1 MPHRGVLTRD
11 DGVHTGDDGQCGS
24 AANGRYDA
32 STLSHRQRVWGL
44 SAHESG
50 IDECR
55 SPKVRKLSVSAG
67 KQLPSAHP
75 SRRLFNQQNRKRSMN
90 RITGRSA
97 FLALLKDEG
106 ITHLFGNPGTTELPI
121 MHALKEHPDLTYVMA
136 MQESLVVAIADGF
149 SRASGRLVACN
160 VHVAPGL
167 GNAMGSLYNAKFTG
181 TPMILTAG
189 QQEQGHGLTEPLL
202 YDPLVRI
209 AEPLVKWA
217 VEVTRLEDLPRIVRR
232 AAKIA
237 TTPPTGPVFISLP
250 GDILNAEAG
259 LDLGRPTRVDSS
271 VRPSAEAIERLARRL
286 LEAKR
291 PVIVAGDEIVKSD
304 ALAEAAQLA
313 LTLGAPAW
321 QQTAPYGAHFLSESP
336 CFMGTL
342 PRVQKQVREI
352 LAPHDLMI
360 VLGSDPLRMSVYSEV
375 DPLPEGLPIVQIG
388 LVDHDLAKN
397 YPAEL
402 ALKADVKETL
412 RSLIPVLAAAGGAP
426 LAQRAG
432 EAVANLTSRNWSAR
446 RHTLIGEITAK
457 MAGAPID
464 PDWLTL
470 QLVEALPAN
479 AILVDEGLTSS
490 RLVPALRPH
499 RDRYGYHGLAS
510 GGIGWGL
517 PASVG
522 ASLANPDRPVVCYSG
537 DGSAMYSIQALW
549 TAAHHKLPLTVVIAN
564 NGGYRIIKQRL
575 KAFHGTDH
583 FIGMDFADPAVDFT
597 GLAKSLG
604 CEALRIT
611 AADEV
616 APALASAFAQPGAKL
631 IEVVVDGSIG

>member
-1 MPHRGVLTRD
+1 MNKEIRPAV
-11 DGVHTGDDGQCGS
+11 
-24 AANGRYDA
+24 
-32 STLSHRQRVWGL
+32 
-44 SAHESG
+44 
-50 IDECR
+50 
-55 SPKVRKLSVSAG
+55 
-67 KQLPSAHP
+67 
-75 SRRLFNQQNRKRSMN
+75 N

-189 QQEQGHGLTEPLL
+189 QQEQGHGLMEPVL

-237 TTPPTGPVFISLP
+237 MTPPTGPVFISLP
-250 GDILNAEAG
+250 GDILNSDAALE
-259 LDLGRPTRVDSS
+259 LGRSTRIDTRVK
-271 VRPSAEAIERLARRL
+271 PSDESLQALAQRILKAE
-286 LEAKR
+286 R
-291 PVIVAGDEIVKSD
+291 PVIIVGDEIVKSD
-304 ALAEAAQLA
+304 ALNEAAEFA
-313 LTLGAPAW
+313 ETLGCPVY

-336 CFMGTL
+336 CFIGSL
-342 PRVQKQVREI
+342 PRVQPQVREI
-352 LAPHDLMI
+352 LTPHDLMI

-375 DPLPEGLPIVQIG
+375 DPLPAGLPIIQIG
-388 LVDHDLAKN
+388 LVDWDLAKN
-397 YPAEL
+397 YPAEI
-402 ALKADVKETL
+402 AVKADVRESL
-412 RSLIPVLAAAGGAP
+412 RALTPALKAAGGAA
-426 LAQRAG
+426 LTARAKHG
-432 EAVANLTSRNWSAR
+432 IAALVSKNW
-446 RHTLIGEITAK
+446 TAK
-457 MAGAPID
+457 RAKLVDQISAKRDSSPVD
-464 PDWLTL
+464 PDWLAL
-470 QLVEALPAN
+470 QVVEAMPAN

-490 RLVPALRPH
+490 RYISALRPH

-522 ASLANPDRPVVCYSG
+522 VSLANPDRPVACFSG

-549 TAAHHKLPLTVVIAN
+549 TAAHHKLPLTVVIVN

-575 KAFHGTDH
+575 LAFHKDDH
-583 FIGMDFADPAVDFT
+583 FVGMDFVDPPVDFS
-597 GLAKSLG
+597 GLAKALG
-604 CEALRIT
+604 LEAIQIT
-611 AADEV
+611 KTEDV
-616 APALASAFAQPGAKL
+616 ASTLKSAFGRPGAKL
-631 IEVVVDGSIG
+631 IEVFVDGSVKA

>member
-1 MPHRGVLTRD
+1 MSKNGKTGV
-11 DGVHTGDDGQCGS
+11 
-24 AANGRYDA
+24 
-32 STLSHRQRVWGL
+32 
-44 SAHESG
+44 
-50 IDECR
+50 
-55 SPKVRKLSVSAG
+55 
-67 KQLPSAHP
+67 
-75 SRRLFNQQNRKRSMN
+75 N

-189 QQEQGHGLTEPLL
+189 QQEQGHGLTEPVL

-232 AAKIA
+232 AAKVA
-237 TTPPTGPVFISLP
+237 MTPPTGPVFISLP
-250 GDILNAEAG
+250 GDILNSEAG
-259 LDLGRPTRVDSS
+259 LELGRATRIDTR
-271 VRPSAEAIERLARRL
+271 VRPSDESLDAVVQRILKAE
-286 LEAKR
+286 R
-291 PVIVAGDEIVKSD
+291 PVIVVGDEIVKSD
-304 ALAEAAQLA
+304 ALNEAAA
-313 LTLGAPAW
+313 FAETLGCPAW

-336 CFMGTL
+336 CFMGAL
-342 PRVQKQVREI
+342 PRVQPQVREI
-352 LAPHDLMI
+352 LIPHDLMI
-360 VLGSDPLRMSVYSEV
+360 VLGSDPLRMSVYSEI
-375 DPLPEGLPIVQIG
+375 DPLPAGLPMVQVG
-388 LVDHDLAKN
+388 LVDWDLAKN
-397 YPAEL
+397 YPAEI
-402 ALKADVKETL
+402 ALKADVRETL
-412 RSLIPVLAAAGGAP
+412 RALIPALKAAGGAALEARARHGIAA
-426 LAQRAG
+426 LA
-432 EAVANLTSRNWSAR
+432 SKNWTAR
-446 RHTLIGEITAK
+446 RAMLVDQIATK
-457 MAGAPID
+457 KDSSPID

-470 QLVEALPAN
+470 QVVEAMPPN

-490 RLVPALRPH
+490 RYMSALRPH

-522 ASLANPDRPVVCYSG
+522 VSLANPDRPVVCYSG

-549 TAAHHKLPLTVVIAN
+549 TAAHHKLPLTVVIVN

-575 KAFHGTDH
+575 LAFHKDDH
-583 FIGMDFADPAVDFT
+583 FVGMDFVDPPVDFC
-597 GLAKSLG
+597 GLAKALG
-604 CEALRIT
+604 LEAIRIT
-611 AADEV
+611 EAGQV
-616 APALASAFAQPGAKL
+616 ASTLKSAFARPSAKL
-631 IEVVVDGSIG
+631 IEVMVDGSVK

>member
-1 MPHRGVLTRD
+1 MSKNGKTGV
-11 DGVHTGDDGQCGS
+11 
-24 AANGRYDA
+24 
-32 STLSHRQRVWGL
+32 
-44 SAHESG
+44 
-50 IDECR
+50 
-55 SPKVRKLSVSAG
+55 
-67 KQLPSAHP
+67 
-75 SRRLFNQQNRKRSMN
+75 N

-189 QQEQGHGLTEPLL
+189 QQEQGHGLTEPVL

-232 AAKIA
+232 AAKVA
-237 TTPPTGPVFISLP
+237 MTPPTGPVFISLP
-250 GDILNAEAG
+250 GDILNSEAG
-259 LDLGRPTRVDSS
+259 LELGRATRIDTRVK
-271 VRPSAEAIERLARRL
+271 PSDESLDALVQRILKAE
-286 LEAKR
+286 R
-291 PVIVAGDEIVKSD
+291 PVIVVGDEIVKSD
-304 ALAEAAQLA
+304 ALHEAAA
-313 LTLGAPAW
+313 FAETLGCPAW

-336 CFMGTL
+336 CFMGSL
-342 PRVQKQVREI
+342 PRVQPQVREI

-360 VLGSDPLRMSVYSEV
+360 ALGSDPLRMSVYSEV
-375 DPLPEGLPIVQIG
+375 DPLPEGMPIVQVG
-388 LVDHDLAKN
+388 LVDWDLAKN
-397 YPAEL
+397 YPAEI

-412 RSLIPVLAAAGGAP
+412 RALIPALKAAGGSSLESRAKSGIAT
-426 LAQRAG
+426 LA
-432 EAVANLTSRNWSAR
+432 SKNW
-446 RHTLIGEITAK
+446 TAK
-457 MAGAPID
+457 RAMLVDQISLKHGSSPID
-464 PDWLTL
+464 PDWLAL
-470 QLVEALPAN
+470 QVVEAMPQS

-490 RLVPALRPH
+490 RYMPALRPH

-522 ASLANPDRPVVCYSG
+522 VSLANPDRPVVCYSG

-549 TAAHHKLPLTVVIAN
+549 TAAHHKLPLTVVIVN

-575 KAFHGTDH
+575 LAFHKDDH
-583 FIGMDFADPAVDFT
+583 FVGMDFVDPPVDFC
-597 GLAKSLG
+597 GLAKALG
-604 CEALRIT
+604 LEAIRIT
-611 AADEV
+611 KAEEV
-616 APALASAFAQPGAKL
+616 FSTLASAFGRPGAKL
-631 IEVVVDGSIG
+631 IEVMVDGSVK